1 MLNYLIRRVLFS
13 IVVLIGIS
21 FVSFVVIE
29 LPPGDFATTYKNRLI
44 NQANMD
50 PADAEAQEQRTLRD
64 TEAVTQA
71 QTAHRGGVEG

>member
-1 MLNYLIRRVLFS
+1 MVNYLIRRILFS

-44 NQANMD
+44 NQANMA
-50 PADAEAQEQRTLRD
+50 PEEAEAALILCGSVM
-64 TEAVTQA
+64 A
-71 QTAHRGGVEG
+71 